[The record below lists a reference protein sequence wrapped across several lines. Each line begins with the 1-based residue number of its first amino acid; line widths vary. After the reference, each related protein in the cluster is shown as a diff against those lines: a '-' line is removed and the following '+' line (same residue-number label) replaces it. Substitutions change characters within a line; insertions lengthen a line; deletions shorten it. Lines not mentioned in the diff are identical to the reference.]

1 MQYLSLTMNATYHIG
16 QQPDDRASYE
26 PIAEWGCP
34 ATDGA
39 QEIGPIQPPVP
50 PTHTAFKRT
59 LSFSG
64 NHQVRKIDFI
74 LMRGRVGTVIKAE
87 LAIIAFVDD
96 STMVV
101 RRQLRHVPFI
111 AVDAVE

>member
-1 MQYLSLTMNATYHIG
+1 MQDLSVTMNATDHIG
-16 QQPDDRASYE
+16 HQPDDRASYE
-26 PIAEWGCP
+26 PIADWGCP
-34 ATDGA
+34 AADRA
-39 QEIGPIQPPVP
+39 QEIRPIQPPVS
-50 PTHTAFKRT
+50 PTHTAFKRK

-74 LMRGRVGTVIKAE
+74 LMRRRVGTVIKAE

-101 RRQLRHVPFI
+101 WRQLCHVPFI

>member
-1 MQYLSLTMNATYHIG
+1 
-16 QQPDDRASYE
+16 
-26 PIAEWGCP
+26 
-34 ATDGA
+34 
-39 QEIGPIQPPVP
+39 
-50 PTHTAFKRT
+50 
-59 LSFSG
+59 
-64 NHQVRKIDFI
+64 
-74 LMRGRVGTVIKAE
+74 MRGRVGTVIKAE